1 MKMFS
6 SKTTFEY
13 RKKICDSCEH
23 KNNLLNRCNIC
34 GCFLSLKQR
43 FDSQSCPLMKW
54 GNNYNSWS
62 V

>member
-6 SKTTFEY
+6 SNEVYKH
-13 RKKICDSCEH
+13 RKLICDNCEY
-23 KNNLLNRCNIC
+23 KSNLLNTCKIC

-43 FDSQSCPLMKW
+43 LDNQSCPILKW